1 MWDPAYSHFSLG
13 MHIYDEVLP
22 SIETLKITLLTNKIV
37 NIRSDKFET
46 QKLKIDDKEID
57 VVFGKFDL
65 QDYFR
70 FEGSGELEP
79 LVIDFTEYDQQVKCI
94 NVDLINPDVTSYMAV
109 IPGKIVADIFQKF
122 GSRLLEQNVRSFLS
136 IRGHVNKN
144 MLGTIENNSKMFF
157 AYNNGLTI
165 TADDVVVNNGL
176 LHSITN
182 IQVVNGGQTS
192 NTLLYAKKSK
202 NLDLKDTFLQ
212 AKISII
218 NKEKYEKIVPL
229 ISRYSNTQ
237 NTVRK
242 SDFFFIASISHKCMN
257 FKRNLG
263 ASEQTMKLLI

>member
-1 MWDPAYSHFSLG
+1 
-13 MHIYDEVLP
+13 
-22 SIETLKITLLTNKIV
+22 
-37 NIRSDKFET
+37 
-46 QKLKIDDKEID
+46 
-57 VVFGKFDL
+57 
-65 QDYFR
+65 
-70 FEGSGELEP
+70 
-79 LVIDFTEYDQQVKCI
+79 
-94 NVDLINPDVTSYMAV
+94 MAV
-109 IPGKIVADIFQKF
+109 IPGKIDGDIFQKF

-165 TADDVVVNNGL
+165 TRDDVVVNNGL

-242 SDFFFIASISHKCMN
+242 SDFFFIASISH
-257 FKRNLG
+257 
-263 ASEQTMKLLI
+263 

>member
-1 MWDPAYSHFSLG
+1 
-13 MHIYDEVLP
+13 
-22 SIETLKITLLTNKIV
+22 
-37 NIRSDKFET
+37 
-46 QKLKIDDKEID
+46 
-57 VVFGKFDL
+57 
-65 QDYFR
+65 
-70 FEGSGELEP
+70 
-79 LVIDFTEYDQQVKCI
+79 
-94 NVDLINPDVTSYMAV
+94 
-109 IPGKIVADIFQKF
+109 
-122 GSRLLEQNVRSFLS
+122 
-136 IRGHVNKN
+136 

-165 TADDVVVNNGL
+165 TRDDVVVNNGL

-242 SDFFFIASISHKCMN
+242 SDFFFIASISH
-257 FKRNLG
+257 
-263 ASEQTMKLLI
+263 